1 MRVSS
6 RRFAVLGS
14 VVLCAFG
21 VAASASAE
29 IFVGSGNAIIVFA
42 DDANGE
48 VEPLRTISGPLTE
61 LPSVFTLMLDRVHRE
76 IWVSGCLG
84 STSILVF
91 SMDDVNE
98 VPPLRKI
105 SGASTGLVNACST
118 LLDLLHDELYVIDAA
133 GAVRVFPRLADG
145 DVAPTRTISGALAS
159 LNQPAMGYLDL
170 VNDELY
176 VVNFSNGIPAVPRVR
191 VFARAADGNVA
202 PIRTLGLTGSGISNP
217 RGLLVDLEQDEL
229 IVINLGDDAVRFYA
243 RTASGADSW
252 LREIQGVATLL
263 DAPHQVVLTEGD
275 EMLIGNEGGLDANF
289 IGHAR
294 TAVDNATP
302 IRYVAGP
309 ATSLTSP
316 TGIATDRAKNC
327 SEGNSVDGCI
337 FRDNFEAADSC
348 YWSSSIGT
356 PACV

>member
-6 RRFAVLGS
+6 RPFALFAS
-14 VVLCAFG
+14 VSLCALGF
-21 VAASASAE
+21 AAAAPGE

-42 DDANGE
+42 DDDNGE

-105 SGASTGLVNACST
+105 AGASTGLVNACST
-118 LLDLLHDELYVIDAA
+118 LLDLVHDEIYVIDAA
-133 GAVRVFPRLADG
+133 GAVRIFPRLADG
-145 DVAPTRTISGALAS
+145 NVAPTRTISGASTGLS
-159 LNQPAMGYLDL
+159 LPAMGYLDL
-170 VNDELY
+170 VHDELY
-176 VVNFSNGIPAVPRVR
+176 VATLSGAARVK
-191 VFARAADGNVA
+191 VFARTAAGNVA
-202 PIRTLGLTGSGISNP
+202 PIRTLGLPGSGIVNP
-217 RGLLVDLEQDEL
+217 RGLLVDLEHDEL
-229 IVINLGDDAVRFYA
+229 IVVDLGDDAVRFYS
-243 RTASGADSW
+243 RTASGSTSW

-263 DAPHQVVLTEGD
+263 DAPHQVVLTEAD
-275 EMLIGNEGGLDANF
+275 ELLIGNEGGLDANF

-302 IRYVAGP
+302 TRYVAGP
-309 ATSLTSP
+309 ATNLSSP
-316 TGIATDRAKNC
+316 TGVATDRAKHC
-327 SEGNSVDGCI
+327 SEGNSVDGCL
-337 FRDNFEAADSC
+337 FRDNFEGADSC
-348 YWSSSIGT
+348 YWSDGVGA

>member
-1 MRVSS
+1 MRIS
-6 RRFAVLGS
+6 RRCFAFLGSIVLGVFAV
-14 VVLCAFG
+14 
-21 VAASASAE
+21 AAPAPAE
-29 IFVGSGNAIIVFA
+29 IFVGSGNAIIVFT

-84 STSILVF
+84 SPAILVF

-105 SGASTGLVNACST
+105 SGASTGLVNACAT
-118 LLDLLHDELYVIDAA
+118 VLDRLHDEVFVIDAA

-145 DVAPTRTISGALAS
+145 DVAPLRTISGAATGLS
-159 LNQPAMGYLDL
+159 LPAMGYLDL
-170 VNDELY
+170 VHDELF
-176 VVNFSNGIPAVPRVR
+176 VATLSGTARVK
-191 VFARAADGNVA
+191 VFARTALGNV
-202 PIRTLGLTGSGISNP
+202 PPLRTLGLAGSGIVNP
-217 RGLLVDLEQDEL
+217 RGLLVDLEHDEL
-229 IVINLGDDAVRFYA
+229 IVVDLGDDAVRFYP
-243 RTASGADSW
+243 RTASGSDSW
-252 LREIQGVATLL
+252 LREIQGAETLL
-263 DAPHQVVLTEGD
+263 DAPHQVVLTEAD
-275 EMLIGNEGGLDANF
+275 ELLIGNEGGLDANF

-294 TAVDNATP
+294 TAVDNTAP

-309 ATSLTSP
+309 ATNLSSP

-327 SEGNSVDGCI
+327 AEGNSVDGCI
-337 FRDNFEAADSC
+337 FRDNFEAGDVC
-348 YWSSSIGT
+348 YWSSGVGT